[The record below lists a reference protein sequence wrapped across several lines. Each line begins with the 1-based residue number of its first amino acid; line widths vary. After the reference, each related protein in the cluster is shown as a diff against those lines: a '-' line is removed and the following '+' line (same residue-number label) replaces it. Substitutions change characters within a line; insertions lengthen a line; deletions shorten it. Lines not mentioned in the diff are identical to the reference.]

1 MPSELLTG
9 KIIHLALPVRWSL
22 AGQEGR
28 GSTEVACTYDIHA
41 SGARL
46 LSLRPASLGDLLILE
61 RGRNKALCQVVWTA
75 DPASTLRGQFSVRC
89 VRSKAPWDEEFR
101 QLEEQYEPVVPGASG
116 GQAAGRAFVETEANR
131 RRCPRFNVQGQA
143 EVIDGV
149 QRVCGRIQQ
158 ISEIGARISAAESWR
173 PGADFRLM
181 LNLLDV
187 SLALKAQ
194 VKNRPENL
202 GMGVE
207 FHEIRRGDR
216 PLLSYV
222 LNRLKNRTVEE
233 PIPASPFLTA
243 VG

>member
-1 MPSELLTG
+1 VPSELLTG

-22 AGQEGR
+22 AGLEGR

-41 SGARL
+41 HGARL

-61 RGRNKALCQVVWTA
+61 RGHNKALCQVVWAA

-89 VRSKAPWDEEFR
+89 VKDKAPWDEELR
-101 QLEEQYEPVVPGASG
+101 QMEEQYEPVLLG
-116 GQAAGRAFVETEANR
+116 GSRGKAAGRAFVETETNR

-149 QRVCGRIQQ
+149 QRVSGRVQQ
-158 ISEIGARISAAESWR
+158 ISEIGARISAAESLR

-207 FHEIRRGDR
+207 FQEIRRGDR

-222 LNRLKNRTVEE
+222 LDKLKSKKFEE
-233 PIPASPFLTA
+233 LMPASPSLAAFR
-243 VG
+243 

>member
-1 MPSELLTG
+1 MPSELLTA

-41 SGARL
+41 NGARL

-61 RGRNKALCQVVWTA
+61 RGRHRALCQVVWTA
-75 DPASTLRGQFSVRC
+75 DPASSLRGQFSVRC
-89 VRSKAPWDEEFR
+89 VRSKAPWDEELR
-101 QLEEQYEPVVPGASG
+101 QMEEQYEPVLPGGSRVPAPS
-116 GQAAGRAFVETEANR
+116 RAFVETEANR

-149 QRVCGRIQQ
+149 QRVLGRIQQ

-194 VKNRPENL
+194 VKNQPRNL

-222 LNRLKNRTVEE
+222 LNRLKSKKAEE
-233 PIPASPFLTA
+233 LIPESPFLTV

>member
-1 MPSELLTG
+1 M
-9 KIIHLALPVRWSL
+9 
-22 AGQEGR
+22 
-28 GSTEVACTYDIHA
+28 
-41 SGARL
+41 
-46 LSLRPASLGDLLILE
+46 
-61 RGRNKALCQVVWTA
+61 
-75 DPASTLRGQFSVRC
+75 
-89 VRSKAPWDEEFR
+89 
-101 QLEEQYEPVVPGASG
+101 EEQYEPVLAGGSR
-116 GQAAGRAFVETEANR
+116 GQAAGPAFVETEANR
-131 RRCPRFNVQGQA
+131 RRCPRFSVQGQA

-149 QRVCGRIQQ
+149 QRVFGRIQQ

-194 VKNRPENL
+194 VKNQPRNL

-222 LNRLKNRTVEE
+222 LNRLKSKKAEE
-233 PIPASPFLTA
+233 LIPESPFLTV

>member
-1 MPSELLTG
+1 MPSELLAG
-9 KIIHLALPVRWSL
+9 KIIHLALPVRWSP

-41 SGARL
+41 DGARL

-89 VRSKAPWDEEFR
+89 VASRAPWDEEL
-101 QLEEQYEPVVPGASG
+101 QQMEEQYEPVLPSG
-116 GQAAGRAFVETEANR
+116 SRGRAAGRAFVETEANR
-131 RRCPRFNVQGQA
+131 RRCPRFNVHGQA
-143 EVIDGV
+143 EMIDGV
-149 QRVCGRIQQ
+149 QRVSARIQQ

-222 LNRLKNRTVEE
+222 LNKLKSRKFEE
-233 PIPASPFLTA
+233 LTPASPLVAA